1 MFKLTEVD
9 EQRQL
14 ILDANAKEALRLS
27 LANVLTEE
35 PLIVHE
41 QIVLEA
47 PVNQQSVYERKQA
60 KLMAIILRQQK
71 QLTDMMDK
79 IKVIDGATS
88 HIMPIIITPKT
99 E

>member
-14 ILDANAKEALRLS
+14 LLEANAKEALRLS
-27 LANVLTEE
+27 LAEVLTEE
-35 PLIVHE
+35 PLILQE

-71 QLTDMMDK
+71 QLRDMMDK